1 MERRSGM
8 GERKPLIAGN
18 WKMNLDI
25 GDAVKLVQTIGASL
39 KDDTGREVLVAPPFT
54 SLPAVKQAIGKAK
67 IFLAGQN
74 MHWEMKG
81 AYTGEISGRMLQQVG
96 CTHVIL
102 GHSERRTLFGESSE
116 VVDLKVKSAVFLG
129 LIPIVCVGESLE
141 ERESG
146 RTFAVLEDQ
155 LNASL
160 QNFRADELMPVSTIL
175 AYEPIWAIGTGKTA
189 SPEQAQEVHVF
200 VREWIGKTFGPVPA
214 RDVRILYGGSVKP
227 SNIKELMSMPD
238 IDGVLVG
245 GASLK
250 AEEFIPIIH
259 YGE

>member
-1 MERRSGM
+1 ME
-8 GERKPLIAGN
+8 ERKPLIAGN

-25 GDAVKLVQTIGASL
+25 GDAVNLVRSIGASL
-39 KDDTGREVLVAPPFT
+39 AAGGTDREVLIAPPFT
-54 SLPAVKQAIGKAK
+54 SLQAVKEAIGDSR

-102 GHSERRTLFGESSE
+102 GHSERRTLFRETSNM
-116 VVDLKVKSAVFLG
+116 VDLKVKSAVLLG
-129 LIPIVCVGESLE
+129 LIPIVCIGESLE
-141 ERESG
+141 ERESD

-160 QNFRADELMPVSTIL
+160 QNFRADELMPGSTIL

-189 SPEQAQEVHVF
+189 TPEQAQEVHAF
-200 VREWIGKTFGPVPA
+200 IREWIEKTFGQVPA
-214 RDVRILYGGSVKP
+214 REVRILYGGSVKP
-227 SNIKELMSMPD
+227 SNIEELMSMPD

-250 AEEFIPIIH
+250 ADQFIPIIH
-259 YGE
+259 YGT

>member
-1 MERRSGM
+1 M

-25 GDAVKLVQTIGASL
+25 GDAVSLAKSIGASL
-39 KDDTGREVLVAPPFT
+39 KDGIDRDVLVAPPFT
-54 SLPAVKQAIGKAK
+54 SLPAVKEAIGNSKV
-67 IFLAGQN
+67 FLAGQN

-81 AYTGEISGRMLQQVG
+81 AYTGEISGQMLQQVG

-102 GHSERRTLFGESSE
+102 GHSERRTLFGETSSTI
-116 VVDLKVKSAVFLG
+116 DLKVKSAVLLG
-129 LIPIVCVGESLE
+129 LIPMVCIGESLE
-141 ERESG
+141 ERESA

-155 LNASL
+155 LNESL
-160 QNFRADELMPVSTIL
+160 QNFRVDELMPGSTIL

-189 SPEQAQEVHVF
+189 SPEQAQEVHAF
-200 VREWIGKTFGPVPA
+200 VREWIEKTFGRIPA
-214 RDVRILYGGSVKP
+214 REVRILYGGSVKR
-227 SNIKELMSMPD
+227 SNIEELMSMPD

-250 AEEFIPIIH
+250 ADQFMPIIH
-259 YGE
+259 YQE